1 MANMYLLTA
10 TLVIAG
16 WVVLLIALRRGLVCR
31 CEELRL
37 EFRQQIDSLSA
48 SVTALERTIAA
59 RNAPA
64 KGESTATSVGAA
76 SEAVAQSPLTQA
88 SDEITPETL
97 ATITKTITALL
108 GGKIHVRSVKLLATP
123 DAASNPWA
131 QTGRA
136 VIQASHNFSQ
146 RKRES

>member
-1 MANMYLLTA
+1 MANMYFLTA
-10 TLVIAG
+10 TLVIAR
-16 WVVLLIALRRGLVCR
+16 WVVLFIALRRGLARR
-31 CEELRL
+31 CEELRV
-37 EFRQQIDSLSA
+37 EFQQQIDLLSA
-48 SVTALERTIAA
+48 SVATLERTIAA
-59 RNAPA
+59 SNAPA
-64 KGESTATSVGAA
+64 KGESTVTSAGAA
-76 SEAVAQSPLTQA
+76 SEAVAQGPLAQA

-108 GGKIHVRSVKLLATP
+108 GRKIHVRSVKLLATP

-131 QTGRA
+131 QNGRA

>member
-1 MANMYLLTA
+1 MANMYLITV
-10 TLVIAG
+10 TVVIAG
-16 WVVLLIALRRGLVCR
+16 WVVLLIVLRRGLAR
-31 CEELRL
+31 RGEELRL

-48 SVTALERTIAA
+48 SVTALERAIAA
-59 RNAPA
+59 RTEATER
-64 KGESTATSVGAA
+64 ESTVANAGVP
-76 SEAVAQSPLTQA
+76 SEAVAQGSVTQA

-108 GGKIHVRSVKLLATP
+108 GRKIHVRSVKLLPTP
-123 DAASNPWA
+123 DSGSNPWA
-131 QTGRA
+131 QNGRA